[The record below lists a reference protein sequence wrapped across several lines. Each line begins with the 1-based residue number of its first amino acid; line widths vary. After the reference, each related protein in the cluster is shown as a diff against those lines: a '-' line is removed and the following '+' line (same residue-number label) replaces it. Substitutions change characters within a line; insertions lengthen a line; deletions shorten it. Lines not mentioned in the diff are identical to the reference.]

1 MKYFKVIKRKIRN
14 FFRYNEQLVKRS
26 IPVFFD
32 SLTAYKKTYK
42 KAYKMIDC
50 NLFIQYNGCMEM
62 R

>member
-50 NLFIQYNGCMEM
+50 NLFI
-62 R
+62 